1 MSWNNVVFGLF
12 SLLHC
17 TQTDDCFV
25 LNDFVHHI
33 DLLLMPVLG
42 EEASFHERDF
52 TVLIVSFLLD
62 ALALEQILIHHNGK
76 KDRHRNIAVWDL
88 QRTSCL

>member
-1 MSWNNVVFGLF
+1 MFGLF

-17 TQTDDCFV
+17 TQTDYCFV
-25 LNDFVHHI
+25 LNDFVQHI

-52 TVLIVSFLLD
+52 IVLIVSFLLD
-62 ALALEQILIHHNGK
+62 TLALEQILIHHYGK
-76 KDRHRNIAVWDL
+76 KDRHRNTDV
-88 QRTSCL
+88 